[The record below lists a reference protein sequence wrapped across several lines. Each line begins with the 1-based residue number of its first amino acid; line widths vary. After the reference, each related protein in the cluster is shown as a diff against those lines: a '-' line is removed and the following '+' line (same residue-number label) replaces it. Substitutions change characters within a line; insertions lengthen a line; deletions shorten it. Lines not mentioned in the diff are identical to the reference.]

1 MRPDLRLPALLILAW
16 LAQAAL
22 VPLISI
28 GTVQPDLIL
37 VVIAV
42 QAIAGGPTTGALAG
56 FFGGLLQDLLAP
68 GSVGIGTLVKTVIGY
83 SLGRI
88 DRILLGETPVL
99 PAIMIG
105 VMSLIS
111 QSAYLGL
118 LLLAGERVAFV
129 SYLPGV
135 ILPSALYTAIIGL
148 LLYPLLERWSRPGR
162 GEQAIEIS

>member
-1 MRPDLRLPALLILAW
+1 MRPDLRLPACLFLAW

-22 VPLISI
+22 VPFASI
-28 GTVQPDLIL
+28 GAVQPDLVL
-37 VVIAV
+37 VVVAV
-42 QAIAGGPTTGALAG
+42 QAIAGGPATGALAG

-68 GSVGIGTLVKTVIGY
+68 GSVGVGALIKTVIGH
-83 SLGRI
+83 SLGRV
-88 DRILLGETPVL
+88 DRSLLGESAVL

-118 LLLAGERVAFV
+118 LFLAGEPVAFP

-135 ILPSALYTAIIGL
+135 VLPSAFYTAVIGL
-148 LLYPLLERWSRPGR
+148 LLFPLLERWSSPGR
-162 GEQAIEIS
+162 GEQVIDIT